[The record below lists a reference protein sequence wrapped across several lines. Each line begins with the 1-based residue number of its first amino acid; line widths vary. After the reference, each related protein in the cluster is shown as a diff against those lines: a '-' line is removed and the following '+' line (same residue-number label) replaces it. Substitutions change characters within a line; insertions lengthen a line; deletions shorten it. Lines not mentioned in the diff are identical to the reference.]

1 MKAQNQL
8 EVHEIYL
15 LLNEAQ
21 SGIIGRSLL
30 RFSLDPHSDEAP
42 YPVRCEVTVNQGPY
56 RLRSECSVNRAIIK
70 HEGKIVDWL
79 NNLNR
84 LDREREDV
92 QALISLLIREW
103 DRVQG
108 IKAAEWQRQ
117 SREKTPSR
125 DTVRLSTGSSLLLF
139 KRAKS
144 SYCIQ

>member
-21 SGIIGRSLL
+21 SGIIGGSLL

-42 YPVRCEVTVNQGPY
+42 YPVRREVTVNQGPY

-108 IKAAEWQRQ
+108 IKATEWQRQ